1 MKRGA
6 SKTPRRGRKGDSII
20 APGATKEQI
29 MVDMAVVAFDRT
41 ALEMDRKWGIDRLV
55 DLVTPDMAIKYGQA
69 LARMNEAVSDGSDP
83 TLAQRRANDCVRG
96 IASNGPSCH

>member
-1 MKRGA
+1 M
-6 SKTPRRGRKGDSII
+6 II
-20 APGATKEQI
+20 NPGATREQI

-69 LARMNEAVSDGSDP
+69 LARMNEAISDDSDP
-83 TLAQRRANDCVRG
+83 TLAQGRANDCVMGYRQWTELPLRAALSELQRNTG
-96 IASNGPSCH
+96 R